1 MWLTKLKCVTNIRR
15 SPMIWTTNATHDYGD
30 MARAAMKIKYG
41 RKSQFLLR
49 MDRYLKCYL
58 FVLFVLRKC
67 LIISRVHDKIITVK
81 LKLKAHNILIKMA

>member
-1 MWLTKLKCVTNIRR
+1 
-15 SPMIWTTNATHDYGD
+15 MIWTTNATHVYGD

-41 RKSQFLLR
+41 RRSQFLLR